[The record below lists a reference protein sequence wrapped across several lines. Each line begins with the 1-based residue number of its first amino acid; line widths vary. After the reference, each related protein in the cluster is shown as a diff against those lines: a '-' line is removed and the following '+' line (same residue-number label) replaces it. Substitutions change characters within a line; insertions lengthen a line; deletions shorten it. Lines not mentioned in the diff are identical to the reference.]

1 MLHPI
6 VRMYSTAEAAA
17 SAVAALKDWG
27 FGDDMISVIGPGTA
41 ASGEGVVSALMA
53 AYIERTQAKYYASR
67 VGEGLTA
74 VVVRAPFAH
83 GEAAQY
89 FMNCAGPVSK
99 KDAFSE
105 PMTSS
110 WDEGAPV
117 SSAFHIP
124 VLSKWRPFGGMPC
137 VTRHGSTLC
146 SKLGLPEIA
155 ADDRPTTEK
164 LGLPM
169 LAKPGPA
176 LSAFFKG

>member
-1 MLHPI
+1 VLYPI
-6 VRMYSTAEAAA
+6 VRMYSNADAAA
-17 SAVAALKDWG
+17 NAVAALKGWG
-27 FGDDMISVIGPGTA
+27 FGDDMISVIGPSHG
-41 ASGEGVVSALMA
+41 SGEAIVSALKA
-53 AYIERTQAKYYASR
+53 AFIERTQAKHYASG
-67 VGEGLTA
+67 VSQGLTA
-74 VVVRAPFAH
+74 VVVRAPFGH

-89 FMNCAGPVSK
+89 HMNSAGPVSK

-105 PMTSS
+105 PMAST

-137 VTRHGSTLC
+137 VTKHGSTLC
-146 SKLGLPEIA
+146 SKLGLPEISS
-155 ADDRPTTEK
+155 DDRPTTEK

-169 LAKPGPA
+169 LSKPGPA